1 MEIKVLGTGCANCK
15 KLEQG
20 VREVVQELGID
31 ATVSKIEDPGEIL
44 GYGCMMTPG
53 LVVDGKVKCAGRVPG
68 KKEIMNW
75 LQVQRSLG
83 FSGGLPSPTEA

>member
-15 KLEQG
+15 KLEQSVRG
-20 VREVVQELGID
+20 VLQELGIE
-31 ATVSKIEDPGEIL
+31 AAISKVEDLNEIL

-75 LQVQRSLG
+75 LQ
-83 FSGGLPSPTEA
+83 EK